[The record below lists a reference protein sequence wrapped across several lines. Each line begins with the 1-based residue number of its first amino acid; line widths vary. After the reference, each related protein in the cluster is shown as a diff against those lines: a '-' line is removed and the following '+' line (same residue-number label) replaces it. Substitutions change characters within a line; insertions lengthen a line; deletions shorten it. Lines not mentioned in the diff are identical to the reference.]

1 MKLLLPVGGRS
12 LRHLSIIVLAFDA
25 VLAVT
30 LWPGA
35 ASAPA
40 LPATAT
46 VTGTG
51 AACATSAET

>member
-1 MKLLLPVGGRS
+1 MKLFLPADGRS

-46 VTGTG
+46 GTG